1 MSEPQVYTHGARL
14 ARKAAKDAKLDPVL
28 EQYEAWKAASLAVN
42 GRDEADIVALT
53 GLLNDYK
60 NAVEPILDARANSAQ
75 EGLQPSI
82 LEEFLGYLFAKV
94 SADVGQDLLRRPAS
108 SFIGLIFNP
117 RDVHSLIEAPEFTLR
132 EKDHDF
138 VLGAC
143 VTLSIQA
150 EGSTSTRS
158 DKLVVPAVAI
168 ECKRY
173 LERNMLD
180 ECAGTAERIKKA
192 TPYCRYIVASEF
204 LKLDRALPELSQID
218 EIYVLRKQRN
228 LERNTGVALNPIY
241 PELIVHLYQDVISH
255 LKRVWWDPESGL
267 TSGRVFNL
275 PR

>member
-14 ARKAAKDAKLDPVL
+14 ERKASKNPKLSGAL
-28 EQYEAWKAASLAVN
+28 KLYETWKFSSLAVV
-42 GRDEADIVALT
+42 GRTDAEIVTLT
-53 GLLNDYK
+53 DLLNNYK
-60 NAVEPILDARANSAQ
+60 NAVEPILDSRANSAQ
-75 EGLQPSI
+75 EGLQSSI
-82 LEEFLGYLFAKV
+82 LEEFFGYLF
-94 SADVGQDLLRRPAS
+94 SYISLEVGSDLLRRPAS
-108 SFIGLIFNP
+108 SFIGLVFNP
-117 RDVHSLIEAPEFTLR
+117 RDVTSLIKAPEFTLR

-143 VTLSIQA
+143 LTMSVQA
-150 EGSTSTRS
+150 DGSKSVRS

-192 TPYCRYIVASEF
+192 TPYCRYIVAAEF
-204 LKLDRALPELSQID
+204 LKLDKALPELSLID

-228 LERNTGVALNPIY
+228 LERNSGVSLNPIY
-241 PELIVHLYQDVISH
+241 PELIVHLYNDVVSH

>member
-1 MSEPQVYTHGARL
+1 MPEPQVYTHGARL
-14 ARKAAKDAKLDPVL
+14 RRKAESNQTLQSAL
-28 EQYEAWKAASLAVN
+28 EHYERWQRDMLAVH
-42 GRDEADIVALT
+42 GRTREDIESLT
-53 GLLNDYK
+53 QLLNRYK
-60 NAVEPILDARANSAQ
+60 NAVEPIFDSRSNSAQ

-82 LEEFLGYLFAKV
+82 LEEFLGYLFSNV
-94 SADVGQDLLRRPAS
+94 ADEVGVDLLRRPAS

-117 RDVHSLIEAPEFTLR
+117 RNVQSLVSGPEFTIR
-132 EKDHDF
+132 QKDHDF

-143 VTLSIQA
+143 VTMSLTV
-150 EGSTSTRS
+150 EGSDTGRS
-158 DKLVVPAVAI
+158 DRLVVPAVAI

-192 TPYCRYIVASEF
+192 TPYCRYIVVSEF
-204 LKLDRALPELSQID
+204 LKLDHALPELSLID
-218 EIYVLRKQRN
+218 EIYVLRKQKN
-228 LERNTGVALNPIY
+228 LERRSGGTLNPIY
-241 PELIVHLYQDVISH
+241 PELIIHLYNDVIDH

>member
-14 ARKAAKDAKLDPVL
+14 ARKAAKDTKLDPLL
-28 EQYEAWKAASLAVN
+28 ELYEAWKAASLAVT
-42 GRDEADIVALT
+42 GRTEEDIAVLT
-53 GLLNDYK
+53 DLLNEYK
-60 NAVEPILDARANSAQ
+60 NAVEPVFDARPNSAQ

-82 LEEFLGYLFAKV
+82 LEEFLGYLFANV
-94 SADVGQDLLRRPAS
+94 AADIGQELLRRPAS

-117 RDVHSLIEAPEFTLR
+117 RDVHSLIEAPEFTVR

-150 EGSTSTRS
+150 EGSTAKRS
-158 DKLVVPAVAI
+158 NKLVVPAVAI

-192 TPYCRYIVASEF
+192 TPYCRYIVASDSE
-204 LKLDRALPELSQID
+204 A
-218 EIYVLRKQRN
+218 
-228 LERNTGVALNPIY
+228 
-241 PELIVHLYQDVISH
+241 
-255 LKRVWWDPESGL
+255 
-267 TSGRVFNL
+267 
-275 PR
+275 